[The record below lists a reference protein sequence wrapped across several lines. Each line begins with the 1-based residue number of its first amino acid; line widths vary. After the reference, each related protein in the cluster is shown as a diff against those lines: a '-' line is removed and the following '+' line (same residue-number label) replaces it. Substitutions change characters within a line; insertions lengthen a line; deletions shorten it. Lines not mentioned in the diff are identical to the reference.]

1 MTTNNQPAQT
11 LASAKGIE
19 ITEQALEHIR
29 QAMAKEGMAASEGGL
44 RLGVQGGGCSGM
56 SYSIRFDKQPRQR
69 DRVFQFGEVRVFV
82 DPKVV
87 RLPARHDPGLERDAD
102 APRLRLR
109 QSERPED
116 LRLRLV
122 VLVRTVS
129 SFKFRSGHSGTQ
141 S

>member
-11 LASAKGIE
+11 LASAKSIE

-56 SYSIRFDKQPRQR
+56 SYSIRIDKQPRQR

-82 DPKVV
+82 DPKSFVYLQGTTLDWKETLMHRGFV
-87 RLPARHDPGLERDAD
+87 FVNPNAQKTCGCG
-102 APRLRLR
+102 
-109 QSERPED
+109 
-116 LRLRLV
+116 
-122 VLVRTVS
+122 S
-129 SFKFRSGHSGTQ
+129 SFS
-141 S
+141 